1 MSDSCAVCQSTKL
14 EEASIMS
21 AGVHVVR
28 ASAFRK
34 ALSAAELRA
43 RVCMDCGN
51 VDRFTANV
59 ETLKKMLGE

>member
-1 MSDSCAVCQSTKL
+1 MSDTCAVCQSTRL
-14 EEASIMS
+14 EEANIMS
-21 AGVHVVR
+21 AGVQPVR
-28 ASAFRK
+28 ASAIRK

-59 ETLKKMLGE
+59 ETLKKMLGD